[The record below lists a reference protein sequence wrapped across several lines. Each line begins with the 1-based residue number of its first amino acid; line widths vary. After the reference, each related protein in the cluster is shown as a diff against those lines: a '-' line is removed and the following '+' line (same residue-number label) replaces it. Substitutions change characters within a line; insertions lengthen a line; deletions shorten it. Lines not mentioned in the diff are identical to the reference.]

1 VILEGLAGL
10 VGVLLVA
17 GVGVPVLVFAL
28 QVLTASLL
36 GVGRSSAGSDVG
48 DGRHPLTA
56 VLVPAHDEE
65 LGIGATI
72 DALRPQLQPGD
83 RVLVVADNCRDA
95 TADVARRH
103 GAEVFERVD
112 AQRRGKGYALDA
124 GLRHLAKHP
133 PQVVVV
139 VDADCLV
146 EAGAL
151 GRIARRA
158 VELDRP
164 VQAYYAMLPVPDPG
178 LGQRVAAFAWT
189 VKNLVR
195 PAGAARWGLPCQLMG
210 TGMAMPWS
218 SLETVSLASGHI
230 VEDMKLGVDL
240 ALMGRPPAFEPAARV
255 TSEFPTSAVGEATQ
269 RARWE
274 HGHLQVLLAQGP
286 RLLMQGLRRADWR
299 AVGLAAD
306 LMVPPVSLLFTLA
319 LLAALAGAALGWTS
333 GLSWIG
339 WSTAA
344 VLGLLVATLLIAWAR
359 FGRDAL
365 SVGDLLRA
373 PLVAL
378 GKLPLYLQFVV
389 GRQSQWVRTRRKG
402 E

>member
-1 VILEGLAGL
+1 MLEWLSGL
-10 VGVLLVA
+10 VGVLLVV
-17 GVGVPVLVFAL
+17 GVGAPVLVFAL

-36 GVGRSSAGSDVG
+36 GVRRQPAGDDDAG
-48 DGRHPLTA
+48 GPRPLTA

-95 TADVARRH
+95 TAAVARRH
-103 GAEVFERVD
+103 GAEVFERFD
-112 AQRRGKGYALDA
+112 TKRRGKGYALDA
-124 GLRHLAKHP
+124 GLRHLAQQP

-158 VELDRP
+158 AELDRP

-195 PAGAARWGLPCQLMG
+195 PAGAAHWGLPCQLMG

-218 SLETVSLASGHI
+218 TLSAVSLASGHI

-240 ALMGRPPAFEPAARV
+240 ALTGRPPAFEPAARV
-255 TSEFPTSAVGEATQ
+255 SSEFPTSEVGQATQ
-269 RARWE
+269 RTRWE
-274 HGHLQVLLAQGP
+274 HGHLQVLFGLGP

-299 AVGLAAD
+299 AIGLAAD
-306 LMVPPVSLLFTLA
+306 LMVPPVSLLFMLALFASLAGA
-319 LLAALAGAALGWTS
+319 LLAWAS
-333 GLSWIG
+333 GLWWIA
-339 WSTAA
+339 WSTAGL
-344 VLGLLVATLLIAWAR
+344 LGLLVATLLVAWAR
-359 FGRDAL
+359 FGRDVL

-389 GRQSQWVRTRRKG
+389 GRESQWVRTRRKG